1 MTLCAMK
8 KRYKI
13 LLYTAL
19 PVFIVLILLSI
30 RSYLGDGHIFIELQ
44 ETHLEETKAG
54 FWLSEFDID
63 YSPSAERM
71 KKQVMDKLKSDGL
84 LLDQYVHKGG
94 LKGACTVY
102 TRIWQYKGKNIKE
115 EIYKG
120 GIWNGPKI
128 IPFQEYS
135 SGGWSSW
142 ITIEFE
148 NGMPYSKLLP
158 DEYRNINSKR
168 RYEHTATIESTID
181 QGRRLFLFGYGDTC
195 KRISLF

>member
-1 MTLCAMK
+1 MLCAMK

-19 PVFIVLILLSI
+19 PVFLAIILLNI

-44 ETHLEETKAG
+44 EKHLTETPAG
-54 FWLSEFDID
+54 FWLSMFEID
-63 YSPSAERM
+63 YSPGAERM
-71 KKQVMDKLKSDGL
+71 KKQVMNKLESDGL
-84 LLDQYVHKGG
+84 LLDQYAQKGG
-94 LKGACTVY
+94 LKDACIVY
-102 TRIWQYKGKNIKE
+102 TRIWKYKGKSIKE

-135 SGGWSSW
+135 NGGWTSW

-148 NGMPYSKLLP
+148 DSIPYSKLLP
-158 DEYRNINSKR
+158 DEYERINPKR
-168 RYEHTATIESTID
+168 RYEHTATIESKID

-195 KRISLF
+195 KHISLF

>member
-1 MTLCAMK
+1 MK

-19 PVFIVLILLSI
+19 PVFLAIILLNI

-54 FWLSEFDID
+54 FWLSKFDID
-63 YSPSAERM
+63 YSPGDERM
-71 KKQVMDKLKSDGL
+71 KKHVMDKLKSDGV

-102 TRIWQYKGKNIKE
+102 TRIWKYKGKNIKE

-128 IPFQEYS
+128 IPFQEYC
-135 SGGWSSW
+135 GGWTSW

-148 NGMPYSKLLP
+148 NGIPYSKLLA
-158 DEYRNINSKR
+158 DEYININPKR

-181 QGRRLFLFGYGDTC
+181 QGRRLFLFGYGDRC
-195 KRISLF
+195 QRISLF

>member
-1 MTLCAMK
+1 M
-8 KRYKI
+8 RIVI
-13 LLYTAL
+13 LLIMA
-19 PVFIVLILLSI
+19 SI
-30 RSYLGDGHIFIELQ
+30 ISSCSKDGHIFIELPEKHLA
-44 ETHLEETKAG
+44 ETPAG
-54 FWLSEFDID
+54 FWLSMFEID
-63 YSPSAERM
+63 YSPGAERM
-71 KKQVMDKLKSDGL
+71 KKQVMDKLKSDGV

-102 TRIWQYKGKNIKE
+102 TRIWKYKGKNIKE

-120 GIWNGPKI
+120 GIWNGPEI

-135 SGGWSSW
+135 NGGGTSW

-148 NGMPYSKLLP
+148 NGIPYSKLIP

-181 QGRRLFLFGYGDTC
+181 QGSRLFLFGYGDRC
-195 KRISLF
+195 QRISLF

>member
-1 MTLCAMK
+1 MK

-19 PVFIVLILLSI
+19 PVFLVIILLSI
-30 RSYLGDGHIFIELQ
+30 RSYLGDGHVFIELP

-63 YSPSAERM
+63 YSPGAQRM
-71 KKQVMDKLKSDGL
+71 KKQVMDKLKSDGA
-84 LLDQYVHKGG
+84 LLDQYVRED
-94 LKGACTVY
+94 GANSVY
-102 TRIWQYKGKNIKE
+102 TRIWKYKSQTIKE

-135 SGGWSSW
+135 GGWTSW

-148 NGMPYSKLLP
+148 NGIPYSKLLP
-158 DEYRNINSKR
+158 DEYININPKR

-181 QGRRLFLFGYGDTC
+181 QGRRLFLFGYGDRC

>member
-1 MTLCAMK
+1 MLFDMK

-19 PVFIVLILLSI
+19 PVLLFVILLNI
-30 RSYLGDGHIFIELQ
+30 RSYLKDGHIFIELR
-44 ETHLEETKAG
+44 ETHLEDTKAG
-54 FWLSEFDID
+54 FWLSEFNID
-63 YSPSAERM
+63 YSPGAERM
-71 KKQVMDKLKSDGL
+71 KKQVMDKLKSDGI

-94 LKGACTVY
+94 LEGACTVY
-102 TRIWQYKGKNIKE
+102 TRIWKYKGKNIKE

-135 SGGWSSW
+135 RGGWTSW

-148 NGMPYSKLLP
+148 NGIPYSKLLP
-158 DEYRNINSKR
+158 DEYRNINAKR